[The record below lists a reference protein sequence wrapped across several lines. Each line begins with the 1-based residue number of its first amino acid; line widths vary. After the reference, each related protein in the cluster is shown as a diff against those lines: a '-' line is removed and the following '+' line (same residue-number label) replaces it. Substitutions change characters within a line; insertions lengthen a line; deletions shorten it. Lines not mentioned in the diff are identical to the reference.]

1 VTHPREFLVT
11 SMLVGVIAALTGCD
25 RVYEFPSEPSLK
37 LTEATALEVA
47 RRAIE
52 KAGYDLNDVE
62 PVCYWVPCA
71 SPDGYFARSGP
82 DATSGY
88 ILWRIKSKSDRRY
101 HLDVR
106 VTKTTRHIRCEVGTV
121 K

>member
-1 VTHPREFLVT
+1 MPHPREFLVT
-11 SMLVGVIAALTGCD
+11 SILMGVIAALTACD
-25 RVYEFPSEPSLK
+25 RVYEFPSEPSVK
-37 LTEATALEVA
+37 LTEATAIKVA
-47 RRAIE
+47 RRAVE

-71 SPDGYFARSGP
+71 SPDGYFARSGQ

-106 VTKTTRHIRCEVGTV
+106 VTKTDRSIRCEVGTI